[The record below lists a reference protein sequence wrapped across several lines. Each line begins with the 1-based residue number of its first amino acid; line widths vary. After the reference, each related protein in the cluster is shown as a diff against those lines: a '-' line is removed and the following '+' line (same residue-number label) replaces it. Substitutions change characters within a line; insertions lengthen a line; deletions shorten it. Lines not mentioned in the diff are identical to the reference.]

1 MNEVLQTIQQLN
13 IESVNERLIIQYSN
27 EQTQDQK
34 IIDYNSLTDEEKAI
48 FDSFKTMCNTLAN
61 N

>member
-1 MNEVLQTIQQLN
+1 MNEVIQTIQQLN
-13 IESVNERLIIQYSN
+13 IEGVNERLIIQYSN

-34 IIDYNSLTDEEKAI
+34 IIEYNSLTDEEKAI

>member
-48 FDSFKTMCNTLAN
+48 FDSFKTLCNTLAN